1 MVKKRF
7 VFVLTLCLVAF
18 CAIRGKEEK
27 KPGRKTFYGFGF
39 CVLLAVVFLTVSLQT
54 AAQEKSVFTDNPGL
68 LNHYGNENGLFS
80 QGYWS
85 GADMSN
91 QEQIESI
98 KDKPRVSGGKLF
110 GEIFMG
116 MLGNIGGGFLGAIFG
131 SQVIKADEEALI
143 HGGAALGYL
152 TGSTFG
158 SAFGVYVIGNSEA
171 VKGSFGSALL
181 GSLLG
186 EGAAILVLLLTKSE
200 AAWFVSAIALP
211 PIGAALFFN
220 SSLKSKSLPV
230 SHALLNFNQGD
241 FKVGIPFVHIQ
252 PLPGYAKNVKPTVRF
267 DVNLLNIVF

>member
-1 MVKKRF
+1 M
-7 VFVLTLCLVAF
+7 
-18 CAIRGKEEK
+18 KEEK
-27 KPGRKTFYGFGF
+27 KPGSRTFYRIGF
-39 CVLLAVVFLTVSLQT
+39 CLLVAVIFLTASLQT
-54 AAQEKSVFTDNPGL
+54 AAREKTVFPGNAGL
-68 LNHYGNENGLFS
+68 LNHYGNDNGLFN

-85 GADMSN
+85 GEDRSN
-91 QEQIESI
+91 QEQIEPFMH
-98 KDKPRVSGGKLF
+98 KPRVTNGKLF

-143 HGGAALGYL
+143 PGGVALGYL

-158 SAFGVYVIGNSEA
+158 SAFGVYVIGNSEG

-220 SSLKSKSLPV
+220 SSLKYKSLPV

-241 FKVGIPFVHIQ
+241 FKVGIPFVRIQ